1 MKKND
6 FLLILCI
13 IILAGAGLIWNNF
26 VKGEEGG
33 AVVVY
38 IDGEAVASYPLQEDG
53 EYAIETER
61 GRNLLVIKDGK
72 ADVTEADCPDE
83 LCVKQHSIHKTG
95 ETIVC
100 LPNRVVVE
108 IEGGLDNELDAVTQ

>member
-13 IILAGAGLIWNNF
+13 VLLAGAGLVWNNF
-26 VKGEEGG
+26 VKGEDGG
-33 AVVVY
+33 TAVVY
-38 IDGEAVASYPLQEDG
+38 IDGEVSAAYHLHEDG
-53 EYAIETER
+53 EYDIETER

-72 ADVTEADCPDE
+72 ADMTEADCPDG
-83 LCVKQHSIHKTG
+83 LCVKQKSIHKTG

-100 LPNRVVVE
+100 LPHRVVVE
-108 IEGGLDNELDAVTQ
+108 IEGGMDNDLDAVVQ